1 MISMLVLVGKLG
13 MWRCE
18 LPVPSYDHSD
28 LSRVRAREDS
38 APDFQKLKIF
48 HNSWTRTTLIKNVTP
63 PNSPLKTWF
72 FEHKNGP
79 ITVWRIQAYVVPH
92 VILIFFT
99 NFPCRQHGG
108 TKTKNVQNNIFL
120 HEKLVPPSGLLWFGS
135 YDEFCAPS
143 NCESVTLERR
153 PVQWRIGTTNLKIP
167 FKRAFF
173 SLSFGIWCSYA
184 ADKSS
189 VRKKSRFKKNLITEI
204 HATKATAA
212 CNISEGVVV

>member
-1 MISMLVLVGKLG
+1 M
-13 MWRCE
+13 
-18 LPVPSYDHSD
+18 Y
-28 LSRVRAREDS
+28 SREKS
-38 APDFQKLKIF
+38 HFLK
-48 HNSWTRTTLIKNVTP
+48 SVV
-63 PNSPLKTWF
+63 LKTF
-72 FEHKNGP
+72 L
-79 ITVWRIQAYVVPH
+79 WRIQAYVVPH

-99 NFPCRQHGG
+99 NFPCWQHGA

-204 HATKATAA
+204 YATKATAA